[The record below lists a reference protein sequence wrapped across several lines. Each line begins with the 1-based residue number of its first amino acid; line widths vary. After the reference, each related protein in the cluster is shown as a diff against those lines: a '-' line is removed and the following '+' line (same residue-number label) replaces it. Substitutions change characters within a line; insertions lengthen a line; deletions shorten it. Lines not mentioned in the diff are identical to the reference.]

1 MESLRYRGPP
11 LGGFIDD
18 DGQEKCQF
26 IGDVPLAF
34 YGELP
39 LAAEIPFKPGLGM
52 GGDDGNEKRAV
63 TDLIADLAIPG
74 VPAPE
79 FALVEPDFDAHSPK
93 GLANPLGSLCVL

>member
-1 MESLRYRGPP
+1 MESLRHRGAP

-18 DGQEKCQF
+18 DGQEECQF

-39 LAAEIPFKPGLGM
+39 LAAEIPFKSGLGM

-63 TDLIADLAIPG
+63 TDLVTDLAIPSI
-74 VPAPE
+74 ATAQL
-79 FALVEPDFDAHSPK
+79 ALVEPDLNA
-93 GLANPLGSLCVL
+93 GRTQYLANPLGGLLVL